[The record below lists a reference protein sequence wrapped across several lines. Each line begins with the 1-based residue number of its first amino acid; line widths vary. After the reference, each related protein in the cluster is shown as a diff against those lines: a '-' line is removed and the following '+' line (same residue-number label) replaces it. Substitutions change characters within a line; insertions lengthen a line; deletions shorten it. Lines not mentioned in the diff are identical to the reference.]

1 MKWVDSFD
9 WLGMERRQ
17 TEERSAERVAVPPYI
32 YIYILIYY
40 FNKKTKKGERETWG
54 LVCLDE
60 FDDLSIYDYWRKQTI
75 MASRHLMC
83 LLPIPSNTH
92 THQILKKGNRR
103 RNVARS
109 ASCECD
115 YQFLSVGDD
124 FRCLAGRS
132 NLIPFFSCDDSPLNL
147 CFFIIIN
154 ISI

>member
-92 THQILKKGNRR
+92 THIRFWRREIGDVMLLARPAVSVTINFFLWGMILG
-103 RNVARS
+103 A
-109 ASCECD
+109 
-115 YQFLSVGDD
+115 
-124 FRCLAGRS
+124 
-132 NLIPFFSCDDSPLNL
+132 
-147 CFFIIIN
+147 
-154 ISI
+154 